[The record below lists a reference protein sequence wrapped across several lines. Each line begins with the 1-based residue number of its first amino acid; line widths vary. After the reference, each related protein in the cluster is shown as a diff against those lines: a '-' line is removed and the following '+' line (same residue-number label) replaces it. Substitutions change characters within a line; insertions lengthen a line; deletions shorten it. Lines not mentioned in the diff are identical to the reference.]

1 MKTGIDLTIRE
12 FCEVCTEDE
21 CYEGRVFDIRTGEIV
36 FSGSLEDVMNCQYA
50 NRELWG
56 ISLFRNN
63 IIEFGIFTEEE

>member
-1 MKTGIDLTIRE
+1 MKTGIEITIRE

-21 CYEGRVFDIRTGEIV
+21 GYEARVFDIRTGEIV

-56 ISLFRNN
+56 VSLVRNN
-63 IIEFGIFTEEE
+63 IIEFDIFTEEE

>member
-1 MKTGIDLTIRE
+1 MKTGIEMTIRE

-21 CYEGRVFDIRTGEIV
+21 GYGARVFDIRTGEIV

-56 ISLFRNN
+56 VSLVRNN
-63 IIEFGIFTEEE
+63 IIEFDISTEEE